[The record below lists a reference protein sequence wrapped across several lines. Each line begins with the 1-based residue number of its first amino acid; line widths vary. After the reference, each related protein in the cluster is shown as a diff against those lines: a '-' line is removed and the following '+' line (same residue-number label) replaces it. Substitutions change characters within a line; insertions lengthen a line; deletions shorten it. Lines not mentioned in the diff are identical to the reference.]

1 MLERNLKIK
10 IIISL
15 VSLMMMLPDLGYSA
29 AVIESGKQLRHTAR
43 ITFFRNS
50 SGNLLAE
57 IIPTSS
63 RGEYQKSGWTICE
76 FIASDIKNK
85 YTEKISN
92 LKRFKGYFI
101 VTYRIIEKDKDSV
114 VPIYKGELL
123 KIEPWTPPFIK
134 K

>member
-15 VSLMMMLPDLGYSA
+15 VSLMLMLPVMGYCA
-29 AVIESGKQLRHTAR
+29 TVIESGKQLRHTAK
-43 ITFFRNS
+43 ITFYKNS
-50 SGNLLAE
+50 SGDLLAE
-57 IIPTSS
+57 IIPTSTKGDYARS
-63 RGEYQKSGWTICE
+63 SWTVCE
-76 FIASDIKNK
+76 VIAWDIKNK

-101 VTYRIIEKDKDSV
+101 VTYRIIEKDKHSIFTV
-114 VPIYKGELL
+114 YKGELL
-123 KIEPWTPPFIK
+123 KLEPWNPSFIK